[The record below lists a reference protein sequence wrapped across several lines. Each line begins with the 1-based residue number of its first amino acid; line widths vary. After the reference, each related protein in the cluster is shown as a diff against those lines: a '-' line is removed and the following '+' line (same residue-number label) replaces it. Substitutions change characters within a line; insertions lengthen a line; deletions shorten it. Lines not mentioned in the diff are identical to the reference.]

1 MVGRDEGKEHTTA
14 GGLFGEEAGTAE
26 AGDPFTGAGVEVE
39 FGGILVVTI
48 RPCPLLGIVV

>member
-48 RPCPLLGIVV
+48 RPCPLLDIVV